1 MTKSNPKSERNIKRI
16 DKNGHGGGGGT
27 HGFQVYFKRDGVEF
41 TRLFSDT
48 KYGGEE
54 GALLAARQ
62 FRDKAQARI
71 PPKKDPRA
79 SQRAMLTRN
88 KANKTG
94 HVGLHFQT
102 KRRPDGSLLRYVVA
116 VAAPEPMK
124 QIKKSFKLDERP
136 LEEVFSEALAW
147 RREVVE
153 SRKAREDADK
163 SAWDQALADL
173 LARGQKN
180 LDTSNRLKVFLCH
193 SKDDKEDVR
202 RIYMRLLALGCQP
215 WLDNESL
222 LPGQDWDS
230 EIRKA
235 IREAHVFLA
244 CLSSRSVTKR
254 GYVQKEIKFALDAA
268 TEIPDGE
275 IFIIP
280 IKLEPCELPPSL
292 SKWQWLEAYKDGY
305 GRLIASLAQQT
316 EKLGL
321 DHLRVG

>member
-1 MTKSNPKSERNIKRI
+1 MAKTNPKSEPNIKRI
-16 DKNGHGGGGGT
+16 DKSGHGGGGGT
-27 HGFQVYFKRDGVEF
+27 HGFQVYFKRKGVEF

-54 GALLAARQ
+54 GALQAARQ
-62 FRDKAQARI
+62 FREKAREAI
-71 PPKKDPRA
+71 PAKHDMRA
-79 SQRAMLTRN
+79 SQNVTLGKN

-102 KRRPDGSLLRYVVA
+102 KYRADGSAMRYVVA

-124 QIKKSFKLDERP
+124 QVKKSFRLDERP
-136 LEEVFSEALAW
+136 IDEVFSEALAW
-147 RREVVE
+147 RSEVVE

-163 SAWDQALADL
+163 NSWDKALADL

-180 LDTSNRLKVFLCH
+180 LKTSDRLKVFLCH

-202 RIYMRLLALGCQP
+202 KLYMRLLSLGCQP
-215 WLDNESL
+215 WLDDESL
-222 LPGQDWDS
+222 LPGQDWES

-244 CLSSRSVTKR
+244 CLSGKSVTKR
-254 GYVQKEIKFALDAA
+254 GYVQKEIKFALDVAA
-268 TEIPDGE
+268 EIPEGE

-292 SKWQWLEAYKDGY
+292 GKWQWLEAYRDGY
-305 GRLIASLAQQT
+305 GRLITSLAQQT
-316 EKLGL
+316 LRLGL
-321 DHLRVG
+321 DPLRVG